1 MEKTKLEMEF
11 LSSANKKFIIGIDE
25 PRENLTPE
33 EVQTAMEAIIAEN
46 VFKSSE
52 ADLTEVVGARLVTTR
67 VDKLMM

>member
-11 LSSANKKFIIGIDE
+11 LSSANKKFIIGMDE
-25 PRENLTPE
+25 PRGNLTPE

-52 ADLTEVVGARLVTTR
+52 ADLAEVVGARLVTTR